1 MKRKVYC
8 FIRILFHVFLENKN
22 VPKSMYEAKKIM
34 KVLGFDYE
42 KIHACKN
49 DCILFRK
56 EYENLN
62 KCPTCGEFK
71 GKKES

>member
-1 MKRKVYC
+1 M
-8 FIRILFHVFLENKN
+8 FLENKN
-22 VPKSMYEAKKIM
+22 VPKSMYEAKKTM

-71 GKKES
+71 EKKRVKTSSNQVLAKVLW